1 MRAIARLVTEAIA
14 RRDDADAKAALAG
27 EVAEIVGR
35 FPVPGLFG
43 EAAG

>member
-1 MRAIARLVTEAIA
+1 MRAIARLITDAIA
-14 RRDDADAKAALAG
+14 RRDDPAASAVIAG

-43 EAAG
+43 EAA